1 MKAAVTRFLAAPSDI
16 PWVLLY
22 SAVVALLMLAW
33 AYVPA

>member
-1 MKAAVTRFLAAPSDI
+1 MTWISDA

-22 SAVVALLMLAW
+22 SALVTLLLLSW

>member
-1 MKAAVTRFLAAPSDI
+1 MNGAFTSFLPDPSDI

-22 SAVVALLMLAW
+22 SAVVALLMLVW

>member
-1 MKAAVTRFLAAPSDI
+1 MTWTSDG

-22 SAVVALLMLAW
+22 SALVTLLLLSW

>member
-1 MKAAVTRFLAAPSDI
+1 MTWTSDA

-22 SAVVALLMLAW
+22 SALVALALLSW

>member
-1 MKAAVTRFLAAPSDI
+1 MKASVARLVDPSDI

-22 SAVVALLMLAW
+22 SAVVALLILAW

>member
-1 MKAAVTRFLAAPSDI
+1 MTSTSDA

-22 SAVVALLMLAW
+22 SALVTLLLLSW